1 MDSKSTY
8 DDLPWDLIGSA
19 LRGELSPDEDL
30 RFRQWLTLS
39 DNNRKKY
46 NQLLQMWT
54 DGMAGYAFYQD
65 ADENKAWEALQE
77 RMADNGPAQGNDA
90 QGNDA
95 HGNDE
100 AKVIS
105 PSFTRRTPVI
115 KSWSAVA
122 AILLL
127 AVGAGWWYI
136 AREKATI
143 QYETSLNEQ
152 KKISLPDG
160 STVSLNEQTRIR
172 IDPDYNK
179 GARKVI
185 LTAGEAYFEVS
196 HQERLPF
203 VVEVDGA
210 SITDI
215 GTSFTVQKTKDSI
228 KVIVSTGKVAFIKK
242 GTGESREISA
252 GSSLCLYTTEQHF
265 GEIRS
270 TGLANGGP
278 DSLRFDNAPLSDVV
292 AVLQKLSGKKI
303 LLSDTATAQKKLT
316 IHLEGESFDNAIKI
330 ICASL
335 NLEYAEK
342 SGVYILKSRDT
353 ATHK

>member
-1 MDSKSTY
+1 MDSKSIY

-19 LRGELSPDEDL
+19 LREELSPDEDL

-39 DNNRKKY
+39 VSNRKTY
-46 NQLLQMWT
+46 DQLLQMWT

-65 ADENKAWEALQE
+65 ADENKAWEALQKK
-77 RMADNGPAQGNDA
+77 MAGRGP
-90 QGNDA
+90 A

-105 PSFTRRTPVI
+105 TSPVKVTPVI
-115 KSWSAVA
+115 RRWSAVA

-127 AVGAGWWYI
+127 AAGAGWWFI
-136 AREKATI
+136 TREKGTT

-160 STVSLNEQTRIR
+160 STVSLSQQTRIR
-172 IDPDYNK
+172 IDPAYNK
-179 GARKVI
+179 AGRTVV
-185 LTAGEAYFEVS
+185 LTGGEAYFEVS

-203 VVEVDGA
+203 MVDMDVA
-210 SITDI
+210 SIRDI

-228 KVIVSTGKVAFIKK
+228 KVMVSTGKVAFIKK
-242 GTGESREISA
+242 ETGESREISA
-252 GSSLCLYTTEQHF
+252 GSSLCLYTTEHRF
-265 GEIRS
+265 GEIKATPTVNIS
-270 TGLANGGP
+270 NDA
-278 DSLRFDNAPLSDVV
+278 LRFDNAPLSDVV
-292 AVLQKLSGKKI
+292 AVLQKRSGKKI
-303 LLSDTATAQKKLT
+303 LLSDAATAQKKLT
-316 IHLEGESFDNAIKI
+316 AHLEGESFDNAIKI

-353 ATHK
+353 TTHN